1 MRKLLAYLG
10 VFCLL
15 VGATKDDSLSKA
27 DRERGVEYLQKT
39 KKAVLDATKG
49 LSDAQWNFKSG
60 PDRWSVAEVLE
71 HIAKSEDLLSTVAS
85 EQAMKAPPRPVGVN
99 VKEIDE
105 LVLAQIPD
113 RSKKAEAPEQLRPS
127 NEFGSPAGSLKH
139 FVESRDKTIKY
150 LETTHGL
157 RDHAMDSRI
166 GKKLDPY
173 QWLLFVAAHSERHT
187 KQINEV
193 KADPKFPKT

>member
-10 VFCLL
+10 AFCLL
-15 VGATKDDSLSKA
+15 VGAAKDDSLSKA
-27 DRERGVEYLQKT
+27 ERERGVQHLQKT

-49 LSDAQWNFKSG
+49 LSDAQWNFKSA

-71 HIAKSEDLLSTVAS
+71 HIAKSEDYLSKLAS
-85 EQAMKAPPRPVGVN
+85 EQAMKGPPRPAGVN
-99 VKEIDE
+99 LKEIDE
-105 LVLAQIPD
+105 LVLAQIPN
-113 RSKKAEAPEQLRPS
+113 RSQKAEAPQPLRPS
-127 NEFGSPAGSLKH
+127 NEFGSPADTLKH

-173 QWLLFVAAHSERHT
+173 QWLLFVSAHSERHT

-193 KADPKFPKT
+193 KADPKFPKA